1 MPNINSLVID
11 EYLTDEQTVSL
22 NSKSHNVSPKSSEA
36 HKVTHISNVINL
48 LEQDLTVP
56 YIARYRKHET
66 GCMEAENIRR
76 VQEIYEKYKNLEIE
90 AEKVIK
96 KIKNEASEDII
107 SSIKAAKSIEEIK
120 ELYAPFKKKRK
131 GTLAER
137 AQSLG
142 LNAAAIEI
150 FRNPEKTICFQ
161 NYLDYSNELTLET
174 QVKTGI
180 MHILAHQISVNI
192 IVKAI
197 LDREIGYSRISITT
211 KASTKGIENDKK
223 RLYENYYKFSSLL
236 SQIYSHQ
243 VLAINR
249 AEHQKVL
256 SVKLDIKED
265 SRRAVINQLIQL
277 HIPNK
282 CSDSYRHFMIEV
294 VNDAFARLIEK
305 SFLIRIRKKLNKL
318 AEKEALDVF
327 IKNLKHLYLAAPVK
341 NRVIL
346 SIDPGFKNGCKIA
359 LLDKNGFV
367 LETCVIFPFKNK
379 LDSFRILA
387 GLIKKYQ
394 VEIVALG
401 NGTACRET
409 EQFISQLIKEEKL
422 DNLRYCIVCESGAS
436 VYSVTEEAKLE
447 FGNMDPNL
455 ISAVSIGRRL
465 QDPLLELV
473 KIDAKHAGVGMYQHD
488 LNSGVLQKAVDAVI
502 EDCVSFIG
510 VDINACSAQ
519 ILRCVTGINKKH
531 ADAIIEYRNK
541 HGGFV
546 NREELKSVKGIGP
559 VTFRN
564 CAGFIRVNIANN
576 SEVNTTTTEDVETNS
591 SLITRKRKLKKDEIS
606 NKKAKYTVEPLDK
619 TWIHPEQ
626 YPLAYKLLS
635 HLGVSSLLIG
645 SKDMKNTLG
654 TLVNTDEQFNRL
666 LDYLKTD
673 KEVLKLILDG
683 LSQPF
688 DFDPREGF
696 ETPLFKTGLTS
707 MTMLTIGCMV
717 SGAVR
722 NCTSFG
728 VFVDIGV
735 ETDGLIP
742 NRYMLPNVL
751 VGPGDRVECKV
762 LGIDTERKR
771 VSLSLIKK
779 LSLEL
784 RLQ

>member
-1 MPNINSLVID
+1 
-11 EYLTDEQTVSL
+11 
-22 NSKSHNVSPKSSEA
+22 
-36 HKVTHISNVINL
+36 
-48 LEQDLTVP
+48 
-56 YIARYRKHET
+56 
-66 GCMEAENIRR
+66 
-76 VQEIYEKYKNLEIE
+76 
-90 AEKVIK
+90 
-96 KIKNEASEDII
+96 
-107 SSIKAAKSIEEIK
+107 
-120 ELYAPFKKKRK
+120 YAPFKKKRK

-142 LNAAAIEI
+142 LNTAAVEI
-150 FRNPEKTICFQ
+150 FRNPEKTICFK
-161 NYLDYSNELTLET
+161 NYLDYSNELTSET
-174 QVKTGI
+174 QVKTGV
-180 MHILAHQISVNI
+180 MHILAHQISVNV
-192 IVKAI
+192 IVKTI
-197 LDREIGYSRISITT
+197 LDREIGYSSISITT

-223 RLYENYYKFSSLL
+223 KLYENYYKFSSLL

-265 SRRAVINQLIQL
+265 RRRAVINQLIQL
-277 HIPNK
+277 NIPNK

-305 SFLIRIRKKLNKL
+305 SFLLRIRKKLNKS

-327 IKNLKHLYLAAPVK
+327 VKNLKHLYLAAPVK

-379 LDSFRILA
+379 LDSFQILA

-455 ISAVSIGRRL
+455 ISAAFSVDSGGCR
-465 QDPLLELV
+465 
-473 KIDAKHAGVGMYQHD
+473 KIVATAHD

-576 SEVNTTTTEDVETNS
+576 SKMNTTTTEDVETNS
-591 SLITRKRKLKKDEIS
+591 SLITRKRKLKKGEFS
-606 NKKAKYTVEPLDK
+606 SKKSKYTVEPLDK

-635 HLGVSSLLIG
+635 HLGVSPSLIG

-654 TLVNTDEQFNRL
+654 TLVNTDEQFNR
-666 LDYLKTD
+666 
-673 KEVLKLILDG
+673 
-683 LSQPF
+683 
-688 DFDPREGF
+688 F

-735 ETDGLIP
+735 ETDALIP

-762 LGIDTERKR
+762 LGIDTDRKR
-771 VSLSLIKK
+771 VSLTLIKK